1 MSAPTHASAEA
12 ARDGRRAQ
20 LALLAV
26 VTYAV
31 FRNGATGLDAAAWTI
46 SLTVLLGL
54 VLLVICL
61 RPGAAAPRVVLGG
74 RVAIALLVGFAL
86 WSGLTLLWSVDPSG
100 TWRELNRAVLY
111 AVVVAIAVVA
121 TSLAGERGIER
132 IAHGLL
138 ALSIVV
144 GLYALGGK
152 IIPGFHL
159 FGLIDLNHTRDLAR
173 LRAPLGY
180 WNALALLCATGIP
193 IALRVACD
201 LERSRNVRLGMFAA
215 IFLLITTQFMTY
227 SRGGLLALLSAL
239 AVLTILGRHRLRALL
254 VMAVAT
260 ACALPAILYAFAQ
273 DDLVANGAPL
283 GVRQDAGWMLLI
295 VLIICLGVL
304 MTIAWWMLRFE
315 PRVRWQAAYSRRIWR
330 GLAIAAAGFVLVSFV
345 GAAAGEGGLSGAI
358 DRATSSFTEDEKDEK
373 FDPGRVIT
381 TNSGNRWTWWK
392 EAAGAFSD
400 RPVGGWGAG
409 SFSVTH
415 RLYREDQLAVAQPH
429 SVPLQFLSETGMIG
443 GLLALG
449 GIALL
454 LWTGLRRILA
464 LPPGRTR
471 DLAVPLLAAGVG
483 WVVHGIFDWDWSLP
497 GATLPA
503 MVALGTVAALPARPT
518 PPRERSIEGLAG
530 IGAAPG
536 RWALAALAALVA
548 TAAIG
553 SAVLPARAEGV
564 AQEAETIAG
573 DREDAV
579 ALEQAAARADLAARL
594 DPLSVR
600 PLFVGAAIARGRGR
614 LLEARDLLLE
624 AVDRQPYSAEAWYRL
639 SLVALALAD
648 FAGFRDAAQR
658 ALENDPASG
667 TARGLVR
674 RAEIARTP
682 SSASATATGTP
693 LPAGGVVAPPPA
705 ATPQPGT
712 SGAVPGTTTPG
723 ATTPGATA
731 PGTTTP
737 GPTVTQTPGVVPAPG
752 TPGAT
757 TP

>member
-1 MSAPTHASAEA
+1 MQAVASQPTRVIRAPTDASPEA

-20 LALLAV
+20 LALLAIL
-26 VTYAV
+26 TYAV

-46 SLTVLLGL
+46 GLTVLLGL
-54 VLLVICL
+54 VLVAICL
-61 RPGAAAPRVVLGG
+61 RPGSAAPRALPGG
-74 RVAIALLVGFAL
+74 RIAVGLLVGFAL

-111 AVVVAIAVVA
+111 AVVVAIALVS
-121 TSLAGERGIER
+121 TSLAGDRAIER
-132 IAHGLL
+132 IAQGLL
-138 ALSIVV
+138 ALSIAV
-144 GLYALGGK
+144 GLYALAGK
-152 IIPGFHL
+152 VIPGFHL
-159 FGLIDLNHTRDLAR
+159 LGLIDLNHTRDLAR

-193 IALRVACD
+193 IALRIACD
-201 LERSRNVRLGMFAA
+201 LERSRNVRLAMFAA

-239 AVLTILGRHRLRALL
+239 VVLTILGRHRLRALL

-273 DDLVANGAPL
+273 DDLVANGAAL
-283 GVRQDAGWMLLI
+283 DVRQDAGWMLLV
-295 VLIICLGVL
+295 VLVICLGVL
-304 MTIAWWMLRFE
+304 LTIASWMLWFE
-315 PRVRWQAAYSRRIWR
+315 PRVRWRAAYSRRIWR
-330 GLAIAAAGFVLVSFV
+330 GMAIAAAGFALVTFV
-345 GAAAGEGGLSGAI
+345 GAATGDGGLRGAV

-415 RLYREDQLAVAQPH
+415 RLYRQDQLPVAQPH
-429 SVPLQFLSETGMIG
+429 SVPLQFLSETGLIG

-449 GIALL
+449 GIGLL
-454 LWTGLRRILA
+454 LWTGVQRVRA

-503 MVALGTVAALPARPT
+503 MVALGALAALPARPT
-518 PPRERSIEGLAG
+518 PPRERSIEGLSG
-530 IGAAPG
+530 TDVTPG
-536 RWALAALAALVA
+536 RWAVAALAALVA
-548 TAAIG
+548 AAAIG
-553 SAVLPARAEGV
+553 SAVLPAKADGV

-573 DREDAV
+573 DRQDPV

-614 LLEARDLLLE
+614 LLEARELLLE
-624 AVDRQPYSAEAWYRL
+624 AVERQPYSAEAWYRL
-639 SLVALALAD
+639 ALVALSLAD
-648 FAGFRDAAQR
+648 FGGFREAAER
-658 ALENDPASG
+658 VLENDPASG
-667 TARGLVR
+667 TARGLAR

-693 LPAGGVVAPPPA
+693 LPPAPAVAPPPA
-705 ATPQPGT
+705 PTPP
-712 SGAVPGTTTPG
+712 V
-723 ATTPGATA
+723 ATT
-731 PGTTTP
+731 
-737 GPTVTQTPGVVPAPG
+737 VPAP
-752 TPGAT
+752 TPPAPT
-757 TP
+757 TVPPPAP